1 MLKSGTKNMNLKE
14 LNYNKQKKLNHLM
27 ENRFGVKINYS
38 ALSVPKAE
46 RLSER
51 ISEQLD
57 QMKKTYGSSKMER
70 NPKYMEMLVVKES
83 IENWLNT
90 KYHLVEGELETAEV
104 VLAAKDMVDSIQN
117 MLEDASKMLNEQLP
131 PLVDTIRDQLGA
143 DRAESYKGMT
153 ASALQTLIDNL
164 NTARSSLDNGARSLA
179 GEESTAAGPM
189 PAPMSSQSDMDL
201 DMDAADALL
210 KAEPAVGGEKPMGRE
225 KR

>member
-14 LNYNKQKKLNHLM
+14 LNYNKQQKLNHLM

-51 ISEQLD
+51 ISEQLNLMRK
-57 QMKKTYGSSKMER
+57 QYGSTKMER
-70 NPKYMEMLVVKES
+70 NPKYMEMLIVKES
-83 IENWLNT
+83 LENWLNT
-90 KYHLVEGELETAEV
+90 RTNLLEGELETAEV

-179 GEESTAAGPM
+179 GEESAAAGSM
-189 PAPMSSQSDMDL
+189 PAVIPPETDMDL
-201 DMDAADALL
+201 DIDAADEVL
-210 KAEPAVGGEKPMGRE
+210 KAEPAMGGDKPMGRE